1 MRPKTADASFLS
13 QNSSE
18 TKNKIPDF
26 VTPPSSYSQTSINDK
41 DMKKSVPDQ
50 EIKTEIE
57 KPENITEPE
66 PIRKQVTFDLGELG
80 RQNIIRKRYK
90 II

>member
-1 MRPKTADASFLS
+1 MRPQTACASFLS

-26 VTPPSSYSQTSINDK
+26 VTPPSSYSQTSINDQET
-41 DMKKSVPDQ
+41 KKPVPDQ
-50 EIKTEIE
+50 ETKIEME
-57 KPENITEPE
+57 KPENVKKPE

-80 RQNIIRKRYK
+80 RQNIIRKR
-90 II
+90 